1 MSEPAVRF
9 EHITR
14 RFPGVQALTDV
25 SLAIAAGS
33 CHALCGENGAGK
45 STLGKILAGIH
56 TPDSGQLFVHGREA
70 RFASPRDALAAGVG
84 MVHQELAFCD
94 NLSVAENLCLG
105 ALPSRGGLVDR
116 EAMADRA
123 ARMLEEIGTTLD
135 VRRRVG
141 ELTIAQQQMVQIA
154 MAVSGGARI
163 IVFDEPTSSLSQVE
177 ADRLYELIGRL
188 RESGV
193 ACIYVSHR
201 MPEVFKLCD
210 TVSVLRDGLHVGTRP
225 IADVTERE
233 LVQMMIGR
241 PLAEYVRRPEG
252 VHVGDEVLRVEQL
265 SSPGKFEDVSF
276 TLRAGEVLGIA
287 GLVGAGRSEIAQAL
301 FGLDSA
307 MRGSIMIRGTP
318 ASIGSPAA
326 AIALGIGLVPEDR
339 KRQGLVPQESGVHNL
354 SLAILRRLSRLG
366 WLNRGEERRVA
377 KEFFGRLR
385 VRAPSVD
392 TVVAGLSGGNQQKIV
407 LARWLAAKSGVLILD
422 EPTRGVDVG
431 AKAEIHGLIGQLA
444 SQGTAIILISSE
456 LPEVLTL
463 SHRILVLR
471 RGRIV
476 GELPQ
481 AQATQD
487 GLLRLMAGLG
497 DATLDAKAWQRLDAD
512 ATTVD

>member
-1 MSEPAVRF
+1 
-9 EHITR
+9 
-14 RFPGVQALTDV
+14 
-25 SLAIAAGS
+25 
-33 CHALCGENGAGK
+33 
-45 STLGKILAGIH
+45 
-56 TPDSGQLFVHGREA
+56 
-70 RFASPRDALAAGVG
+70 
-84 MVHQELAFCD
+84 
-94 NLSVAENLCLG
+94 
-105 ALPSRGGLVDR
+105 
-116 EAMADRA
+116 
-123 ARMLEEIGTTLD
+123 
-135 VRRRVG
+135 
-141 ELTIAQQQMVQIA
+141 
-154 MAVSGGARI
+154 
-163 IVFDEPTSSLSQVE
+163 
-177 ADRLYELIGRL
+177 
-188 RESGV
+188 
-193 ACIYVSHR
+193 
-201 MPEVFKLCD
+201 
-210 TVSVLRDGLHVGTRP
+210 
-225 IADVTERE
+225 
-233 LVQMMIGR
+233 
-241 PLAEYVRRPEG
+241 
-252 VHVGDEVLRVEQL
+252 
-265 SSPGKFEDVSF
+265 
-276 TLRAGEVLGIA
+276 
-287 GLVGAGRSEIAQAL
+287 VGAGRSEIAQAL

-456 LPEVLTL
+456 LP
-463 SHRILVLR
+463 
-471 RGRIV
+471 
-476 GELPQ
+476 Q